1 MTPWRVSLM
10 LIGVCLLAIW
20 QVTVIPESAIP
31 MAVGPRWMP
40 AMMAGLLTLC
50 ALAYALSAF
59 QGRQVDDSL
68 TEGQT
73 PLPGHQRRMGF
84 FGAGGVAFMVGVDP
98 LGFWVPATLCG
109 MCVARAF
116 DAPWGVKSLLICGAI
131 SAGFWGLFAK
141 VLGVGLGPATPWGF

>member
-1 MTPWRVSLM
+1 MTPCRVSGL
-10 LIGVCLLAIW
+10 LLGVCLLAVW
-20 QVTVIPESAIP
+20 QVMVIPESAIP

-40 AMMAGLLTLC
+40 AVIVGLLTLC

-59 QGRQVDDSL
+59 RGRQVDVSL

-84 FGAGGVAFMVGVDP
+84 FLAGGAAFMVGVGP
-98 LGFWVPATLCG
+98 LGFWVPATICG

-116 DAPWGVKSLLICGAI
+116 NAPWNVKSLLICGGI
-131 SAGFWGLFAK
+131 SAGFWGLFAR